1 MKLET
6 AATLLNAVTGG
17 CTPQRL
23 HKMTTTHEVITSKPD
38 MMRPGTWTWAII
50 SIPETAELVECA
62 DEKTGV
68 RFGQAKCRAGHCLK
82 IGSGG
87 RNKGQAHAY
96 QIWAVWE

>member
-23 HKMTTTHEVITSKPD
+23 RKMTTPINLKWNKEL
-38 MMRPGTWTWAII
+38 WAWD
-50 SIPETAELVECA
+50 TAEVPESATLVECA

-68 RFGQAKCRAGHCLK
+68 RFGQAKCRAGRCLK

-87 RNKGQAHAY
+87 RNKGSNHAY
-96 QIWAVWE
+96 QIWAVWD